1 MATTLNTADILALA
15 SIVASKG
22 SSMFDDTTVLT
33 FKCNVGDVLDIEG
46 DFATALDARA
56 SGVNV
61 ATLHSAVLT
70 PAAKK
75 QRTAIMGAFKR
86 AACKVNGDNAS
97 FTLTTANVVNRDKDG
112 EPITDKDGNVTF
124 TARLAVK
131 RMK

>member
-1 MATTLNTADILALA
+1 MATALNHEQIISLA

-22 SSMFDDTTVLT
+22 SSIFSDTDALT
-33 FKCNVGDVLDIEG
+33 FKCNVGDVLDVED
-46 DFATALDARA
+46 DFQAALDARA
-56 SGVNV
+56 SGINV
-61 ATLHSAVLT
+61 TALHSATLT

-97 FTLTTANVVNRDKDG
+97 FTLTLVNVANTDEDG
-112 EPITDKDGNVTF
+112 NVITDKQGTATF
-124 TARLAVK
+124 TPRLCVK